1 MIGTVIDEGT
11 EFGARVARRLREEE
25 IAWVTTVTTSGAP
38 LPRPVW
44 FLWDGAASVL
54 VYSRPGA
61 RIRNIQANQR
71 ITLNLDGDG
80 RGGDII
86 VLTGRAT
93 LDRTAPGAQHD
104 TAYLAKYRGN
114 IERTGMSLEEFS
126 AKFSVPVRIH
136 FFRLYGH

>member
-1 MIGTVIDEGT
+1 VIDEGT

-25 IAWVTTVTTSGAP
+25 IAWVTTVSPSGAP

-44 FLWDGAASVL
+44 FLWDGAESVL
-54 VYSRPGA
+54 VYSRRGL
-61 RIRNIQANQR
+61 RIRNIQANPR
-71 ITLNLDGDG
+71 VTLNLDGDR

-93 LDRTAPGAQHD
+93 VDRQAPGAD
-104 TAYLAKYRGN
+104 RDDAYLAKYAGN
-114 IERTGMSLEEFS
+114 IERMGLPLDAFAERV
-126 AKFSVPVRIH
+126 SVPVRIR